1 MYIKSIKITN
11 FKSIY
16 GTQEFDFTEL
26 DGLVKLSGI
35 IGSGKTTL
43 CEALLY
49 GLFGNVAG
57 HKIPNLVSWNEKCC
71 EIEMD
76 LISRNKDIHIIRNSS
91 MPLQV
96 SVNNKLIAASSKR
109 DTQAILEEELYDVPK
124 LAIEKMCIISFS
136 AFNSLAS
143 MNPAQ
148 TKQFLDEVFGFG
160 TFTQYNNVVV
170 DERKLQVNENTKLNA
185 VYSDTQD
192 QIEYLTNKKLKQQEE
207 LKNTIDIVG
216 CNELREQLVEQG
228 KAKKEE
234 FKRIKA
240 ECEQKVLEVVAEKQK
255 WYDKK
260 LECATL
266 GKQEK
271 DWYNT
276 FKDGV
281 CPTCGN
287 EIGKDVIEE
296 HKNKM
301 LDYAKKYKEYQ
312 NKENEIQLKIEKM
325 NSEAKIKQDELKQ
338 DMEDLKKQISNIDAQ
353 IQTYNNSLALL
364 NENYDDL
371 ISEYNNKLNKL
382 KKDIEVSDKEICE
395 WNDMNELFTKTF
407 RYNLLE
413 TLIPHINKSIAY
425 FINKL
430 DQNYSITYD
439 QEFKPHIKIDTFDR
453 EISYKDLSTGQRKS
467 LDLAIV
473 FGILQNIIAN
483 VNFNLFCLDELFSNM
498 DADSRNTM
506 LALLND
512 SMAKDR
518 TIFVINHAEMNDD
531 YFSHKI
537 KVRLEN
543 KKITVGTGK
552 KEKEFVVKSS
562 KYEKVQKNDI

>member
-96 SVNNKLIAASSKR
+96 SVNDKLIAASSKR

-216 CNELREQLVEQG
+216 CNELRAQLVEQG

-240 ECEQKVLEVVAEKQK
+240 ESEQKVLKVVAEKQK

-301 LDYAKKYKEYQ
+301 LDYAQKYKEYQ

-371 ISEYNNKLNKL
+371 ISEYNNKLDKL

-518 TIFVINHAEMNDD
+518 TIFVINHDEMNDD

-562 KYEKVQKNDI
+562 KYEKVF

>member
-96 SVNNKLIAASSKR
+96 SVNDKLIAASSKR

-216 CNELREQLVEQG
+216 CNELRAQLVEKG

-312 NKENEIQLKIEKM
+312 NKENDIQLKIEKM

-371 ISEYNNKLNKL
+371 ISEYNNKLYKL

-430 DQNYSITYD
+430 DKNYSITYD

-562 KYEKVQKNDI
+562 KYEKVF

>member
-96 SVNNKLIAASSKR
+96 SVNDKLIAASSKR

-216 CNELREQLVEQG
+216 CNELRAQLVEQG

-240 ECEQKVLEVVAEKQK
+240 ESEQKVLKVVAEKQK

-371 ISEYNNKLNKL
+371 ISEYNNKLDKL

-562 KYEKVQKNDI
+562 KYEKVF

>member
-96 SVNNKLIAASSKR
+96 SVNGKLIAASSKR

-216 CNELREQLVEQG
+216 CNELRAQLVEKG

-240 ECEQKVLEVVAEKQK
+240 ECEQKVLEVVTEKQK

-301 LDYAKKYKEYQ
+301 LDYAQKYKEYQ

-371 ISEYNNKLNKL
+371 ISEYNNKLDKL

-562 KYEKVQKNDI
+562 KYEKVF

>member
-96 SVNNKLIAASSKR
+96 SVNDKLIAASSKR

-216 CNELREQLVEQG
+216 CNELRAQLVEKG

-371 ISEYNNKLNKL
+371 ISEYNNKLDKL

-506 LALLND
+506 LSLLND
-512 SMAKDR
+512 SMSKDR

-562 KYEKVQKNDI
+562 KYEKIF

>member
-96 SVNNKLIAASSKR
+96 SVNDKLIAASSKR

-143 MNPAQ
+143 MNPGQ

-216 CNELREQLVEQG
+216 CNELRAQLVEQG

-240 ECEQKVLEVVAEKQK
+240 ESEQKVLEVVAEKQK

-382 KKDIEVSDKEICE
+382 KKDIELSDKEICE

-562 KYEKVQKNDI
+562 KYEKVF

>member
-96 SVNNKLIAASSKR
+96 SVNDKLIAASSKR

-160 TFTQYNNVVV
+160 TFTQYNNVIV

-216 CNELREQLVEQG
+216 CNELRAQLVEQG

-240 ECEQKVLEVVAEKQK
+240 ESEQKVLKVVAEKQK

-325 NSEAKIKQDELKQ
+325 NSEAKIKQDEIKQ

-371 ISEYNNKLNKL
+371 ISEYNNKLYKL

-562 KYEKVQKNDI
+562 KYEKVF

>member
-96 SVNNKLIAASSKR
+96 SVNDKLIAASSKR
-109 DTQAILEEELYDVPK
+109 DTQAILEEDLYDVPK

-192 QIEYLTNKKLKQQEE
+192 QIKYLTNKKLKQQEE

-216 CNELREQLVEQG
+216 CNELRAQLVEKG

-562 KYEKVQKNDI
+562 KYEKIF

>member
-96 SVNNKLIAASSKR
+96 SVNDKLIAASSKR

-216 CNELREQLVEQG
+216 CNELRAQLVEQG

-240 ECEQKVLEVVAEKQK
+240 ESEQKVLEVVAEKQK

-371 ISEYNNKLNKL
+371 ISEYNNKLDKL

-562 KYEKVQKNDI
+562 KYEKVF

>member
-96 SVNNKLIAASSKR
+96 SVNGKLIAASSKR

-216 CNELREQLVEQG
+216 CNELRAQLVEQG

-240 ECEQKVLEVVAEKQK
+240 ESEQKVLEVVAEKQK

-301 LDYAKKYKEYQ
+301 LDYAQKYKEYQ

-371 ISEYNNKLNKL
+371 ISEYNNKLDKL

-537 KVRLEN
+537 KVKLEN

-562 KYEKVQKNDI
+562 KYEKIF

>member
-96 SVNNKLIAASSKR
+96 SVNDKLIAASSKR

-216 CNELREQLVEQG
+216 CNELRAQLVEQG

-240 ECEQKVLEVVAEKQK
+240 ESEQKVLKVVAEKQK

-301 LDYAKKYKEYQ
+301 LDYAQKYKEYQ

-371 ISEYNNKLNKL
+371 ISEYNNKLDKL

-562 KYEKVQKNDI
+562 KYEKVF

>member
-16 GTQEFDFTEL
+16 GTQEFDFTQL

-57 HKIPNLVSWNEKCC
+57 HKIPNLISWNEKCC

-76 LISRNKDIHIIRNSS
+76 LISRNKEIHIKRNSCL
-91 MPLQV
+91 PLEV
-96 SVNNKLIAASSKR
+96 SVNGRLIAASNKR

-143 MNPAQ
+143 MNPGQ

-160 TFTQYNNVVV
+160 TFTQYNNVVI
-170 DERKLQVNENTKLNA
+170 DERKSQINENTKLNA
-185 VYSDTQD
+185 IYSDTKE
-192 QIEYLTNKKLKQQEE
+192 QIEYLTNKKTKQQEE

-216 CNELREQLVEQG
+216 CNELRAQLVEQG

-234 FKRIKA
+234 FKKVKA
-240 ECEQKVLEVVAEKQK
+240 EAEQECKKVIEEKQK

-260 LECATL
+260 IECATL

-296 HKNKM
+296 HKTRM
-301 LDYAKKYKEYQ
+301 LGYAEDYKKYQ
-312 NKENEIQLKIEKM
+312 AKENDIQKKIDDM
-325 NSEAKIKQDELKQ
+325 NASAKAKQDELKQ

-371 ISEYNNKLNKL
+371 ISEYNNKLNNL
-382 KKDIEVSDKEICE
+382 KNKIEVSDKEIVE

-512 SMAKDR
+512 SMASDR

-552 KEKEFVVKSS
+552 KEREFVVKSS
-562 KYEKVQKNDI
+562 KYEKVF

>member
-96 SVNNKLIAASSKR
+96 SVNDKLIAASSKR

-160 TFTQYNNVVV
+160 TFTQYNNIVV

-216 CNELREQLVEQG
+216 CNELRAQLVEQG

-240 ECEQKVLEVVAEKQK
+240 ESEQKVLEVVAEKQK

-301 LDYAKKYKEYQ
+301 LDYAQKYKEYQ

-371 ISEYNNKLNKL
+371 ISEYNNKLDKL

-562 KYEKVQKNDI
+562 KYEKVF

>member
-96 SVNNKLIAASSKR
+96 SVNDKLIAASSKR

-216 CNELREQLVEQG
+216 CNELRAQLVEKG

-301 LDYAKKYKEYQ
+301 LDYAQKYKEYQ

-371 ISEYNNKLNKL
+371 ISEYNNKLDKL

-562 KYEKVQKNDI
+562 KYEKIF

>member
-96 SVNNKLIAASSKR
+96 SVNDKLIAASSKR

-143 MNPAQ
+143 MNPGQ

-160 TFTQYNNVVV
+160 TFTQYNNIVV

-216 CNELREQLVEQG
+216 CNELRAQLVEQG

-240 ECEQKVLEVVAEKQK
+240 ECEQKVLEVVVEKQK

-371 ISEYNNKLNKL
+371 ISEYNNKLDKL

-562 KYEKVQKNDI
+562 KYEKVF

>member
-16 GTQEFDFTEL
+16 GTQEFDFTQL

-76 LISRNKDIHIIRNSS
+76 LISRNKEIHIKRNSCL
-91 MPLQV
+91 PLEV
-96 SVNNKLIAASSKR
+96 SVNGKLIAASNKR

-143 MNPAQ
+143 MNPGQ

-160 TFTQYNNVVV
+160 TFTQYNNVVI
-170 DERKLQVNENTKLNA
+170 DERKSQINENTKLNA
-185 VYSDTQD
+185 IYSDTKE
-192 QIEYLTNKKLKQQEE
+192 QIEYLTNKKAKQQEE

-216 CNELREQLVEQG
+216 CNELRAQLVEQG

-234 FKRIKA
+234 FKKVKA
-240 ECEQKVLEVVAEKQK
+240 EAEQECKKVIEEKQQ

-260 LECATL
+260 IECATL

-296 HKNKM
+296 HKTRM
-301 LDYAKKYKEYQ
+301 LGYAEDYKKYQ
-312 NKENEIQLKIEKM
+312 AKENEIQKKIDDM
-325 NSEAKIKQDELKQ
+325 NASAKAKQDELKQ

-371 ISEYNNKLNKL
+371 ISEYNNKLNNL
-382 KKDIEVSDKEICE
+382 KNEIEVSDKEIVE

-512 SMAKDR
+512 SMASDR

-552 KEKEFVVKSS
+552 KEREFVVKSS
-562 KYEKVQKNDI
+562 KYEKVF

>member
-96 SVNNKLIAASSKR
+96 SVNDKLIAASSKR

-216 CNELREQLVEQG
+216 CNELRAQLVEKG

-260 LECATL
+260 IECATL

-371 ISEYNNKLNKL
+371 ISEYNNKLSKL

-562 KYEKVQKNDI
+562 KYEKVF

>member
-96 SVNNKLIAASSKR
+96 SVNDKLIAASSKR

-143 MNPAQ
+143 MNPGQ

-216 CNELREQLVEQG
+216 CNELRAQLVEKG

-301 LDYAKKYKEYQ
+301 LDYAQKYKEYQ

-371 ISEYNNKLNKL
+371 ISEYNNKLDKL

-562 KYEKVQKNDI
+562 KYEKIF

>member
-96 SVNNKLIAASSKR
+96 SVNGKLIAASSKR

-143 MNPAQ
+143 MNPGQ

-160 TFTQYNNVVV
+160 TFTQYNNIVV

-185 VYSDTQD
+185 VFSDTQD

-216 CNELREQLVEQG
+216 CNELRAQLVEKG

-240 ECEQKVLEVVAEKQK
+240 ESEQKVLEVVAEKQK

-371 ISEYNNKLNKL
+371 ISEYNNKLDKL

-562 KYEKVQKNDI
+562 KYEKVF

>member
-96 SVNNKLIAASSKR
+96 SVNDKLIAASSKR

-216 CNELREQLVEQG
+216 CNELRAQLVEQG

-371 ISEYNNKLNKL
+371 ISEYNNKLYKL

-562 KYEKVQKNDI
+562 KYEKVF

>member
-96 SVNNKLIAASSKR
+96 SVNDKLIAASSKR

-216 CNELREQLVEQG
+216 CNELRAQLVEKG

-371 ISEYNNKLNKL
+371 ISEYNNKLDKL

-562 KYEKVQKNDI
+562 KYEKVF

>member
-96 SVNNKLIAASSKR
+96 SVNDKLIAASSKR

-216 CNELREQLVEQG
+216 CNELRAQLVEKG

-240 ECEQKVLEVVAEKQK
+240 ESEQKVLEVVAEKQK

-371 ISEYNNKLNKL
+371 ISEYNNKLDKL

-562 KYEKVQKNDI
+562 KYEKVF

>member
-96 SVNNKLIAASSKR
+96 SVNDKLIAASSKR

-216 CNELREQLVEQG
+216 CNELRAQLVEKG

-371 ISEYNNKLNKL
+371 ISEYNNKLDKL

-512 SMAKDR
+512 SMAEDR

-537 KVRLEN
+537 KVKLEN

-552 KEKEFVVKSS
+552 KEKELVVKSS
-562 KYEKVQKNDI
+562 KDEKVF

>member
-96 SVNNKLIAASSKR
+96 SVNDKLIAASSKR

-216 CNELREQLVEQG
+216 CNELRAQLVEKG

-240 ECEQKVLEVVAEKQK
+240 ESEQKVLEVVAEKQK

-312 NKENEIQLKIEKM
+312 NKENEIQLNIEKM

-371 ISEYNNKLNKL
+371 ISEYNNKLDKL

-562 KYEKVQKNDI
+562 KYEKVF

>member
-96 SVNNKLIAASSKR
+96 SVNDKLIAASSKR

-216 CNELREQLVEQG
+216 CNELRAQLVEKG

-371 ISEYNNKLNKL
+371 ISEYNNKLDKL

-473 FGILQNIIAN
+473 FGILQNIIVN

-562 KYEKVQKNDI
+562 KYEKVF

>member
-96 SVNNKLIAASSKR
+96 SVNGKLIAASSKR

-216 CNELREQLVEQG
+216 CNELRAQLVEKG

-301 LDYAKKYKEYQ
+301 LDYAQKYKEYQ

-512 SMAKDR
+512 SMAEDR

-537 KVRLEN
+537 KVKLEN

-562 KYEKVQKNDI
+562 KYEKVF

>member
-96 SVNNKLIAASSKR
+96 SVNDKLIAASSKR

-136 AFNSLAS
+136 SFNSLAS

-216 CNELREQLVEQG
+216 CNELRAQLVEKG

-371 ISEYNNKLNKL
+371 ISEYNNKLDKL

-562 KYEKVQKNDI
+562 KYEKIF

>member
-96 SVNNKLIAASSKR
+96 SVNDKLIAASSKR

-143 MNPAQ
+143 MNPGQ

-216 CNELREQLVEQG
+216 CNELRAQLVEQG

-371 ISEYNNKLNKL
+371 ISEYNNKLDKL

-512 SMAKDR
+512 SMAEDR

-562 KYEKVQKNDI
+562 KYEKVF

>member
-96 SVNNKLIAASSKR
+96 SVNDKLIAASSKR

-216 CNELREQLVEQG
+216 CNELRAQLVEKG

-371 ISEYNNKLNKL
+371 ISEYNNKLDKL

-537 KVRLEN
+537 KVKLEN

-562 KYEKVQKNDI
+562 KYEKVF

>member
-96 SVNNKLIAASSKR
+96 SVNDKLIAASSKR

-216 CNELREQLVEQG
+216 CNELRAQLVEQG

-240 ECEQKVLEVVAEKQK
+240 ESEQKVLEVVAEKQK

-371 ISEYNNKLNKL
+371 ISEYNNKLDKL

-537 KVRLEN
+537 KVKLEN

-562 KYEKVQKNDI
+562 KYEKVF

>member
-96 SVNNKLIAASSKR
+96 SVNDKLIAASSKR

-143 MNPAQ
+143 MNPGQ

-216 CNELREQLVEQG
+216 CNELRAQLVEQG

-240 ECEQKVLEVVAEKQK
+240 ESEQKVLEVVAEKQK

-371 ISEYNNKLNKL
+371 ISEYNNKLDKL

-552 KEKEFVVKSS
+552 QEKEFVVKSS
-562 KYEKVQKNDI
+562 KYEKVF

>member
-76 LISRNKDIHIIRNSS
+76 LISRNKNIHIIRNSS

-96 SVNNKLIAASSKR
+96 SVNDKLIAASSKR

-216 CNELREQLVEQG
+216 CNELRAQLVEQG

-240 ECEQKVLEVVAEKQK
+240 ESEQKVLKVVAEKQK

-281 CPTCGN
+281 SPTCGN

-371 ISEYNNKLNKL
+371 ISEYNNKLDKL

-512 SMAKDR
+512 PMAKDR
-518 TIFVINHAEMNDD
+518 TIFVINHAEINDD
-531 YFSHKI
+531 YFSNKI

-562 KYEKVQKNDI
+562 KYEKVF

>member
-96 SVNNKLIAASSKR
+96 SVNDKLIAASSKR

-143 MNPAQ
+143 MNPGQ

-160 TFTQYNNVVV
+160 TFTQYNNIVV

-185 VYSDTQD
+185 VFSDTQD

-216 CNELREQLVEQG
+216 CNELRAQLVEKG

-240 ECEQKVLEVVAEKQK
+240 ESEQKVLEVVAEKQK

-301 LDYAKKYKEYQ
+301 LDYAQKYKEYQ

-371 ISEYNNKLNKL
+371 ISEYNNKLDKL

-562 KYEKVQKNDI
+562 KYEKIF

>member
-76 LISRNKDIHIIRNSS
+76 LISRNKNIHIIRNSS

-216 CNELREQLVEQG
+216 CNELRAQLVEKG

-371 ISEYNNKLNKL
+371 ISEYNNKLDKL

-518 TIFVINHAEMNDD
+518 TIFVINHAGRSLFYE
-531 YFSHKI
+531 
-537 KVRLEN
+537 
-543 KKITVGTGK
+543 
-552 KEKEFVVKSS
+552 SS
-562 KYEKVQKNDI
+562 PDSLCYCQIFILLSVWNN

>member
-16 GTQEFDFTEL
+16 GTQEFDFTQL

-76 LISRNKDIHIIRNSS
+76 LISRNKEIHIKRNSCL
-91 MPLQV
+91 PLEV
-96 SVNNKLIAASSKR
+96 SVNGKLIAASNKR

-160 TFTQYNNVVV
+160 TFTQYNNVVI
-170 DERKLQVNENTKLNA
+170 DERKSQINENTKLNA
-185 VYSDTQD
+185 IYSDTKE
-192 QIEYLTNKKLKQQEE
+192 QIEYLTNKKVKQQEE

-216 CNELREQLVEQG
+216 CNELRAQLVEQG

-234 FKRIKA
+234 FKKVKA
-240 ECEQKVLEVVAEKQK
+240 EAEQECKKVIEEKQK

-260 LECATL
+260 IECATL

-296 HKNKM
+296 HKTRM
-301 LDYAKKYKEYQ
+301 LGYAEDYKKYQ
-312 NKENEIQLKIEKM
+312 AKENEIQKKIDDM
-325 NSEAKIKQDELKQ
+325 NASAKTKQDELKQ

-371 ISEYNNKLNKL
+371 ISEYNNKLNNL
-382 KKDIEVSDKEICE
+382 KNEIEVSDKEIVE

-512 SMAKDR
+512 SMASDR

-552 KEKEFVVKSS
+552 KEREFVVKSS
-562 KYEKVQKNDI
+562 KYEKVF

>member
-96 SVNNKLIAASSKR
+96 SVNDKLIAASSKR

-216 CNELREQLVEQG
+216 CNELRAQLVEQG

-240 ECEQKVLEVVAEKQK
+240 ESEQKVLEVVAEKQK

-301 LDYAKKYKEYQ
+301 LDYAQKYKEYQ

-371 ISEYNNKLNKL
+371 ISEYNNKLDKL

-562 KYEKVQKNDI
+562 KYEKVF

>member
-96 SVNNKLIAASSKR
+96 SVNGKLIAASSKR

-143 MNPAQ
+143 MNPGQ

-160 TFTQYNNVVV
+160 TFTQYNNIVV

-185 VYSDTQD
+185 VFSDTQD

-240 ECEQKVLEVVAEKQK
+240 ESEQKVLEVVAEKQK

-301 LDYAKKYKEYQ
+301 LDYAQKYKEYQ

-371 ISEYNNKLNKL
+371 ISEYNNKLDKL

-506 LALLND
+506 LSLLND

-531 YFSHKI
+531 YFLHKI
-537 KVRLEN
+537 KVKLEN

-552 KEKEFVVKSS
+552 KEKEFIVKSS
-562 KYEKVQKNDI
+562 KYEKVF

>member
-96 SVNNKLIAASSKR
+96 SVNDKLIAASSKR

-160 TFTQYNNVVV
+160 TFTQYNNIVV

-216 CNELREQLVEQG
+216 CNELRAQLVEQG

-240 ECEQKVLEVVAEKQK
+240 ESEQKVLEVVAEKQK

-371 ISEYNNKLNKL
+371 ISEYNNKLDKL

-562 KYEKVQKNDI
+562 KYEKVF

>member
-96 SVNNKLIAASSKR
+96 SVNDKLIAASSKR

-143 MNPAQ
+143 MNPGQ

-216 CNELREQLVEQG
+216 CNELRAQLVEQG

-240 ECEQKVLEVVAEKQK
+240 ESEQKVLEVVAEKQK

-301 LDYAKKYKEYQ
+301 LDYAQKYKEYQ

-371 ISEYNNKLNKL
+371 ISEYNNKLDKL

-562 KYEKVQKNDI
+562 KYEKVF